1 MKTRRIY
8 RKYSDPAFPLHVMK
22 FEPRRVMSSFV
33 HIHWHAEPELLYAQQ
48 GEFEI
53 YDENENF
60 LLHSGEVCIIPSGK
74 THAIRSLNPT
84 GEYWSISF
92 SMDLISMPDNHFFQQ
107 ELVTPLRTGSL
118 LLPNKITP
126 QSGLS
131 SNAIAAL
138 KDVIYGKREEQFL
151 GILRFWLE
159 ILPLCKRNTQQQ
171 ETNQNH
177 SAVEACIRYMDA
189 NYASRITL
197 DELAAHV
204 HLHPN
209 YLCSIFKGHSGQ
221 TVLEYLTALRIAKAR
236 YLLSKG
242 NLSISQAAEQVGFN
256 DTDHFSRTFKSLVGI
271 SPSAYRR
278 AYRDN

>member
-22 FEPRRVMSSFV
+22 FEPRRIMSSFV
-33 HIHWHAEPELLYAQQ
+33 NIHWHAEPELLYAQQ

-53 YDENENF
+53 YDENANF

-92 SMDLISMPDNHFFQQ
+92 SVDLISMHDNHFFQQ
-107 ELVTPLRTGSL
+107 ELVTPLRTGFL

-126 QSGLS
+126 ESGLS
-131 SNAIAAL
+131 SKAAAAL
-138 KDVIYGKREEQFL
+138 NDVLHGNRQEKFL
-151 GILRFWLE
+151 GLMAFWLE
-159 ILPLCKRNTQQQ
+159 ILPHCKRKTQQQ
-171 ETNQNH
+171 EINQNH

-197 DELAAHV
+197 DELASHV

-209 YLCSIFKGHSGQ
+209 YLCAIFKSHSGQ
-221 TVLEYLTALRIAKAR
+221 TVVEYLTELRISKAR
-236 YLLSKG
+236 HLLSRG
-242 NLSISQAAEQVGFN
+242 NISISQAAERVGFN
-256 DTDHFSRTFKSLVGI
+256 DLDHFSRTFKSIVGI
-271 SPSAYRR
+271 SPSAFRKS
-278 AYRDN
+278 YRDN